1 MSTSRKLA
9 KIVKVKGISAIWII
23 PIVTVIV
30 GLWIIYSHFA
40 DKGTE
45 VTLLAK
51 DASGIVAGKTVIKNR
66 SVDIGIVDEVTL
78 SNDFQQV
85 VIKGRIYKDMDPLL
99 TNDSLFWVV
108 KPEIGRD
115 GVTGLSTILS
125 GVYIELASGNNKKDF
140 NHKPF
145 ILSDNP
151 PLSDPSVKGIR
162 LNLES
167 DQNGVIPR
175 GAAVMF
181 RGYRVGNVE
190 SSDFDVGSRKMKYQ
204 IFIKQPYDVLVTQN
218 VRFWKEG
225 GINFTF
231 SQRGANLEIPSL
243 DVLLAGG
250 ISFDLPEGSKFG
262 DPAVQFSVYK
272 LYEDKRSIQDSQY
285 TDYTE
290 FLLMFSDSI
299 SGLSEGAPVEYRGIR
314 IGTVSK
320 VPFYTPEILQKTSM
334 LNQKIPVLIRI
345 EPDRLSELVAEKI
358 DIAAMIINEQ
368 KNGFGAALKTANLLT
383 GALYIDLD
391 FYPELKT
398 NYNAKNQQKY
408 GYNIIDT
415 VPTGL
420 AQIQAKVLQL
430 LDNFNHLPLNN
441 TVAQFNKSLQTSEKL
456 MASLNSMTAT
466 KEMQNLP
473 KDLHNALQTLNQTM
487 KGLQPGSDL
496 NNQMKDSLQ
505 KVQQMMDELTPLL
518 STLNNKSNALIF
530 SAPGKTDPEP
540 KAKIHNKGTK

>member
-1 MSTSRKLA
+1 MSTPQKLA
-9 KIVKVKGISAIWII
+9 KIVKVRGISAIWII

-40 DKGTE
+40 NKGVE

-51 DASGIVAGKTVIKNR
+51 DASSIIAGKTVIKNR
-66 SVDIGIVDEVTL
+66 SVDVGIVDEVTL

-85 VIKGRIYKDMDPLL
+85 VIKGHIYKDMVPLL

-108 KPEIGRD
+108 KPEIGHE
-115 GVTGLSTILS
+115 GVTGLNTILS
-125 GVYIELASGNNKKDF
+125 GVYIELASGDDKREFHNR
-140 NHKPF
+140 PF
-145 ILSDNP
+145 TISDNP
-151 PLSDPSVKGIR
+151 PLSEPGIQGLR

-181 RGYRVGNVE
+181 RGYRVGIVE
-190 SSDFDVGSRKMKYQ
+190 KSDFDVASRKMKYQ
-204 IFIKQPYDVLVTQN
+204 LFIRKPYDILVTQN

-225 GINFTF
+225 GINLAF

-250 ISFDLPEGSKFG
+250 ISFDIPEGSKFG
-262 DPAVQFSVYK
+262 EPAKQNTVYK
-272 LYEDKRSIQDSQY
+272 LYENRRAIQDSQY

-299 SGLSEGAPVEYRGIR
+299 SGLVEGASVEYRGIR

-320 VPFYTPEILQKTSM
+320 VPFYTPEILKDHSM
-334 LNQKIPVLIRI
+334 LNQNIPVLIRI
-345 EPDRLSELVAEKI
+345 EPGRLSELVTEKI
-358 DIAAMIINEQ
+358 DIAAMIIDEQ

-383 GALYIDLD
+383 GALNIDLD
-391 FYPELKT
+391 FYPELK
-398 NYNAKNQQKY
+398 NSYNPKTHIEY
-408 GYNIIDT
+408 GYETIPT

-430 LDNFNHLPLNN
+430 LDNFNKLPLNK
-441 TVAQFNKSLQTSEKL
+441 TVTDFNKSLQASEKL
-456 MASLNSMTAT
+456 MNSLNTILAT

-473 KDLHNALQTLNQTM
+473 KDLQQAIQTLNQTM
-487 KGLQPGSDL
+487 KGLQPGSDM
-496 NNQMKDSLQ
+496 NNQMKESLQ
-505 KVQQMMDELTPLL
+505 KVQQMMDQLTPLL
-518 STLNNKSNALIF
+518 GTLNDKSNALIF
-530 SAPGKTDPEP
+530 SAPAKRDPEP
-540 KAKIHNKGTK
+540 KASSRGVK